1 MSKVITQKHGAIAHL
16 ILSNPD
22 KMNAMTMEMWQA
34 IPSALQAFD
43 HDPEVR
49 VIVISG
55 DGEKAFISGADIS
68 QFDKLRGTEEAQA
81 QYNACVSD
89 AYAAPIL
96 CSKPVIASIRGYCF
110 GGGLGFAASC
120 DVRICAEDAQFRMPA
135 ARLGLGYDPSSV
147 KRFMDILGAA
157 NTADIFYS
165 ARRFDAKNALHMG
178 FVSQVHPVNE
188 LQSQTLAYAQMVSE
202 NAPLTM
208 AAAKFAIRQGL
219 IDESEKDLITARQM
233 VKECFASED
242 YKEGRKAF
250 AEKRTPVFKGV

>member
-1 MSKVITQKHGAIAHL
+1 M
-16 ILSNPD
+16 
-22 KMNAMTMEMWQA
+22 
-34 IPSALQAFD
+34 
-43 HDPEVR
+43 
-49 VIVISG
+49 
-55 DGEKAFISGADIS
+55 
-68 QFDKLRGTEEAQA
+68 
-81 QYNACVSD
+81 
-89 AYAAPIL
+89 
-96 CSKPVIASIRGYCF
+96 IASIRGYCF

-135 ARLGLGYDPSSV
+135 ARLGLGYDPTGV

-157 NTADIFYS
+157 NTADIFFS
-165 ARRFDAKNALHMG
+165 ARRFDAQNALHMG

-188 LQSQTLAYAQMVSE
+188 LQSQTTAYAQMVSE

-219 IDESEKDLITARQM
+219 MAESEKDLITARQM

-250 AEKRTPVFKGV
+250 AEKRTPVFKGI

>member
-1 MSKVITQKHGAIAHL
+1 MSQVITEKKGAVGHV
-16 ILSNPD
+16 ILSNVA
-22 KMNAMTMEMWQA
+22 KMNAMTMQMWQA
-34 IPSALQAFD
+34 VPLALQTFD
-43 HDPEVR
+43 KDPEIR

-55 DGEKAFISGADIS
+55 DGDKAFISGADIS
-68 QFDKLRGTEEAQA
+68 QFDQLRGTEDAQA
-81 QYNACVSD
+81 QYNAAVNA
-89 AYAAPIL
+89 AYMAPIL
-96 CSKPVIASIRGYCF
+96 CSKPVVASIRGYCF

-135 ARLGLGYDPSSV
+135 ARLGLGYDPKGV

-165 ARRFDAKNALHMG
+165 ARRFDAQDALRMG
-178 FVSQVHPVNE
+178 FVSQVHSVDDLPVKTQE
-188 LQSQTLAYAQMVSE
+188 YVQLISE

-219 IDESEKDLITARQM
+219 MDESEKDLDHAKQM
-233 VKECFASED
+233 VKDCFSSED

-250 AEKRTPVFKGV
+250 AEKRLPNFRGV